1 MDLAEGLPENLLD
14 IYQTNLYLK
23 TPSKKKSGGKIHLLN
38 LQPWKDRMNF
48 NTVVAIILLV
58 FSIIVFILIP
68 YEIEKPRLLTGRSL
82 SGLTPSLFPRLSV
95 VGLFILSVC
104 YLVFSPRMVEKNLFK
119 ELKAKSLVRVLVTVA
134 VFMVYALLFEPLGFI
149 LSSALV
155 VCALTLYYGN
165 RNILIMLLVVV
176 GAPLAIYFI
185 FTHIL
190 QVSLP
195 EGLLF

>member
-1 MDLAEGLPENLLD
+1 MRNFQA
-14 IYQTNLYLK
+14 
-23 TPSKKKSGGKIHLLN
+23 
-38 LQPWKDRMNF
+38 WKDRMNF
-48 NTVVAIILLV
+48 NSVVAIVLMV

-68 YEIEKPRLLTGRSL
+68 YEIEKPRLLAGRSL
-82 SGLTPSLFPRLSV
+82 SDLTPSFFPRLSI

-104 YLVFSPRMVEKNLFK
+104 YLVISPKMEEENLFK

-134 VFMVYALLFEPLGFI
+134 VFVVYALLFEPLGFI
-149 LSSALV
+149 LSSALM
-155 VCALTLYYGN
+155 VCTLTLYYGN
-165 RNILIMLLVVV
+165 RNIFIMLLVVV

>member
-1 MDLAEGLPENLLD
+1 MRGF
-14 IYQTNLYLK
+14 Q
-23 TPSKKKSGGKIHLLN
+23 S
-38 LQPWKDRMNF
+38 WKGRMNF
-48 NTVVAIILLV
+48 NSVVAIVLMV

-68 YEIEKPRLLTGRSL
+68 YEIEKPRLLMGRSL
-82 SGLTPSLFPRLSV
+82 SGLTPSLFPRLSII
-95 VGLFILSVC
+95 GLFILSVC
-104 YLVFSPRMVEKNLFK
+104 YLVISPKMEEENLFK

-134 VFMVYALLFEPLGFI
+134 VFVVYALLFEPLGFI
-149 LSSALV
+149 LSSALM
-155 VCALTLYYGN
+155 VCTLTLYYGN
-165 RNILIMLLVVV
+165 RNIFIMLLVVV

>member
-1 MDLAEGLPENLLD
+1 MPNF
-14 IYQTNLYLK
+14 Q
-23 TPSKKKSGGKIHLLN
+23 S
-38 LQPWKDRMNF
+38 WKDRTNF
-48 NTVVAIILLV
+48 NTVVAIILMV

-68 YEIEKPRLLTGRSL
+68 YQIEKPKLLTGRSL
-82 SGLTPSLFPRLSV
+82 SGLTPSLFPRLSI

-104 YLVFSPRMVEKNLFK
+104 YLVFSPRMEEKNLFK

-149 LSSALV
+149 LSSALM
-155 VCALTLYYGN
+155 VCALTFYYGN

-176 GAPLAIYFI
+176 GAPLVIYFI
-185 FTHIL
+185 FTHLL

>member
-1 MDLAEGLPENLLD
+1 MPNF
-14 IYQTNLYLK
+14 
-23 TPSKKKSGGKIHLLN
+23 
-38 LQPWKDRMNF
+38 QPWKDRMNF
-48 NTVVAIILLV
+48 NTVVAIVLMV

-68 YEIEKPRLLTGRSL
+68 YEIEKPRLLMGRSL
-82 SGLTPSLFPRLSV
+82 SGLTPSLFPRLSI

-104 YLVFSPRMVEKNLFK
+104 YLVFSPKMEEENLFK

-134 VFMVYALLFEPLGFI
+134 VFVVYALLFEPLGFI
-149 LSSALV
+149 LSSALM
-155 VCALTLYYGN
+155 VCFLTLYYGN
-165 RNILIMLLVVV
+165 RNIFIMLLVVA

>member
-1 MDLAEGLPENLLD
+1 MRDF
-14 IYQTNLYLK
+14 Q
-23 TPSKKKSGGKIHLLN
+23 SWKS
-38 LQPWKDRMNF
+38 RTNF
-48 NTVVAIILLV
+48 NTVVAIVLMV

-68 YEIEKPRLLTGRSL
+68 YEIEKPRLLMGRSL
-82 SGLTPSLFPRLSV
+82 SGLTPSLFPRLSI

-104 YLVFSPRMVEKNLFK
+104 YLVFSPKMEEKNLFK
-119 ELKAKSLVRVLVTVA
+119 ELQAKSLVRVLVTVA
-134 VFMVYALLFEPLGFI
+134 VFVIYALIFEPLGFI
-149 LSSALV
+149 LSSALMV
-155 VCALTLYYGN
+155 FFLTLYYGN

>member
-1 MDLAEGLPENLLD
+1 MLEKTPG
-14 IYQTNLYLK
+14 IYQPNWFFEN
-23 TPSKKKSGGKIHLLN
+23 SRKKKRGGKVDMRDF
-38 LQPWKDRMNF
+38 QSWKSRTNF
-48 NTVVAIILLV
+48 NTVVAIVLMV

-68 YEIEKPRLLTGRSL
+68 YEIEKPRLLMGRSL
-82 SGLTPSLFPRLSV
+82 SGLTPSLFPRLSI

-104 YLVFSPRMVEKNLFK
+104 YLVFSPKMEEKNLFK
-119 ELKAKSLVRVLVTVA
+119 ELQAKSLVRVLVTVA
-134 VFMVYALLFEPLGFI
+134 VFVIYALIFEPLGFI
-149 LSSALV
+149 LSSALMV
-155 VCALTLYYGN
+155 FFLTLYYGN